1 MRERYGS
8 KALKTTMFAGAA
20 LLSGLLVMGAAPP
33 AAAPDGADLFAQNC
47 AACHQP
53 AGQGIAGAFPALAGN
68 TFVQGPA
75 PIVASTVLKGRAGM
89 PSFSSD
95 LTDDQIAAVLTYV
108 RASWGNHAA
117 AIPTATVAAARGGS
131 AADEKSVLPGH

>member
-1 MRERYGS
+1 MM
-8 KALKTTMFAGAA
+8 LAGGA
-20 LLSGLLVMGAAPP
+20 LLSGLLLVAAAPP
-33 AAAPDGADLFAQNC
+33 ATAPNGAELFAQNC

-53 AGQGIAGAFPALAGN
+53 EGQGIAGAFPALAGN

-75 PIVASTVLKGRAGM
+75 PIVASTVLKGRGGM

-95 LTDDQIAAVLTYV
+95 LTDDQIAAVLSYV
-108 RASWGNHAA
+108 RSSWGNHAV

-131 AADEKSVLPGH
+131 ASEEKTVLPGH